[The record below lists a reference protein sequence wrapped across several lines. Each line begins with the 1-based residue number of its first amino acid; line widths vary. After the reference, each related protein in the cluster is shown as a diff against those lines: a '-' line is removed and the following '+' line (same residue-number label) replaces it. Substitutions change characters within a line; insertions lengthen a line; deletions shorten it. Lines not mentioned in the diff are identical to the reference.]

1 MSLIDLATDG
11 VFIPQR
17 GLQKEELSA
26 LDGRLAEIRDS
37 IYERDLSEFAA
48 GTASDERLPLDT
60 AFVDLPDRLL
70 HTYKSDRD
78 QSVLNDVLVV
88 ARRLSELVD
97 RVVVLGIGG
106 SYMGARALMES
117 LCHPYFNELSRGQRG
132 GYPRLYFEGNNVD
145 NDALQGLLDLLL
157 QGNEWQHV
165 EDRWGIVPISKS
177 GGTTET
183 AVAFRIMLAKLR
195 ELTGGTVSDY
205 IVPITGADG
214 RLDQMTKGLGCGE
227 MLEVPDGV
235 GGRFSVL
242 SAVGLLPAALLGIDI
257 VRLLEGAKAMNEHF
271 RQAAAAEN
279 IVLQFA
285 AIGHLMDV
293 KRNANIRVLSVWSKS
308 LEAIGLWYDQ
318 LLAESLGK
326 NQLGAT
332 PITTVNTRDLH
343 SRAQQHQQG
352 CYDKLIVNVLPGR
365 HRTDALTV
373 GHHEKNEDR
382 LNDIAD
388 KTVPEVLDA
397 AILGVD
403 QALRGDDRPAIGI
416 ELGEINPYTVGQL
429 LQMLMLA
436 TVVEG
441 RLLHINPYGQPGV
454 QAYKTNMDR
463 NLGR

>member
-1 MSLIDLATDG
+1 MSLIELATDG

-165 EDRWGIVPISKS
+165 E
-177 GGTTET
+177 
-183 AVAFRIMLAKLR
+183 
-195 ELTGGTVSDY
+195 
-205 IVPITGADG
+205 
-214 RLDQMTKGLGCGE
+214 
-227 MLEVPDGV
+227 
-235 GGRFSVL
+235 
-242 SAVGLLPAALLGIDI
+242 
-257 VRLLEGAKAMNEHF
+257 
-271 RQAAAAEN
+271 
-279 IVLQFA
+279 
-285 AIGHLMDV
+285 
-293 KRNANIRVLSVWSKS
+293 
-308 LEAIGLWYDQ
+308 
-318 LLAESLGK
+318 
-326 NQLGAT
+326 
-332 PITTVNTRDLH
+332 
-343 SRAQQHQQG
+343 
-352 CYDKLIVNVLPGR
+352 
-365 HRTDALTV
+365 
-373 GHHEKNEDR
+373 
-382 LNDIAD
+382 
-388 KTVPEVLDA
+388 
-397 AILGVD
+397 
-403 QALRGDDRPAIGI
+403 
-416 ELGEINPYTVGQL
+416 
-429 LQMLMLA
+429 
-436 TVVEG
+436 
-441 RLLHINPYGQPGV
+441 
-454 QAYKTNMDR
+454 
-463 NLGR
+463 

>member
-1 MSLIDLATDG
+1 MSLIELTTDG

-17 GLQKEELSA
+17 GLQPEELSA
-26 LDGRLAEIRDS
+26 LDHRLTEIRDS
-37 IYERDLSEFAA
+37 VFERDLPDFSA
-48 GTASDERLPLDT
+48 GTADGDRLPLDT

-70 HTYKSDRD
+70 HAYKTDRAN
-78 QSVLNDVLVV
+78 SVLNDVLRI
-88 ARRLSELVD
+88 ARRLYELVD
-97 RVVVLGIGG
+97 RVVILGIGG

-145 NDALQGLLDLLL
+145 NDALQGLIDLLVP
-157 QGNEWQHV
+157 GNKWQHAD
-165 EDRWGIVPISKS
+165 DRWAVVPISKS

-183 AVAFRIMLAKLR
+183 AVAFRIMLAKLQ
-195 ELTGGTVSDY
+195 ELAGDTASDY
-205 IVPITGADG
+205 IVPITGKDG
-214 RLDQMTKGLGCGE
+214 RLDRMTKELRCAE

-242 SAVGLLPAALLGIDI
+242 SSVGLLPAALLGIDI
-257 VRLLEGAKAMNEHF
+257 VRLLEGANAMNQHF
-271 RQAAAAEN
+271 RQAASSDN
-279 IVLQFA
+279 IVLQYA

-293 KRNANIRVLSVWSKS
+293 KRRANIRIFSVWSKS
-308 LEAIGLWYDQ
+308 LEAVGLWYDQ

-326 NQLGAT
+326 NQRGPT

-373 GHHEKNEDR
+373 GHRGMNEDQ
-382 LNDIAD
+382 LNDIAS
-388 KTVPEVLDA
+388 KTVPDIMDA

-403 QALRGDDRPAIGI
+403 QALREDSRPAIGI
-416 ELGEINPYTVGQL
+416 HLGEINPYTVGQL

-441 RLLHINPYGQPGV
+441 RLLDVNPYGQPGV

-463 NLGR
+463 QLGR